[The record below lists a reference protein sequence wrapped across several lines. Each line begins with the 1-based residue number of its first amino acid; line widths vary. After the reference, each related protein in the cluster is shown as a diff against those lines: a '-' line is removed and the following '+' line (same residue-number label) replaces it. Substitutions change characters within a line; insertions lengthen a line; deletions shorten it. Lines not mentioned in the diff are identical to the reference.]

1 MRTKQQIVWT
11 VSILLV
17 LSHLCV
23 SQDLVVVPQDT
34 NDVSSDADVAVED
47 VIVSTD
53 EIFVATGQW
62 QEVKPG
68 QVVPGG
74 LHVREGLF
82 KARKSFKVK
91 SNTN

>member
-11 VSILLV
+11 EILLLV

-34 NDVSSDADVAVED
+34 NDVTSDADVAVED

-53 EIFVATGQW
+53 DVLVATDQW

-74 LHVREGLF
+74 LHVRKGLF
-82 KARKSFKVK
+82 
-91 SNTN
+91 T